1 MTLIEANVI
10 GIPGIPWALLILINF
25 WMTTL
30 PVRLFHDQ
38 YIPMKLSDK
47 ATSVFLLTFINSAGT
62 IT

>member
-1 MTLIEANVI
+1 
-10 GIPGIPWALLILINF
+10 
-25 WMTTL
+25 MTTL

-38 YIPMKLSDK
+38 YIPMKLIEK